1 MEHANGVIKARF
13 GSLRKIPVDIRSDED
28 VPRCSKWITSCV
40 VLHNILIH
48 LRDEFEYADVPEDD
62 DDANG
67 DVVAAQQS
75 PKAKEFQDA
84 VRDRWLRDVL
94 GWS

>member
-1 MEHANGVIKARF
+1 M
-13 GSLRKIPVDIRSDED
+13 
-28 VPRCSKWITSCV
+28 PRCSNWITSCV
-40 VLHNILIH
+40 VLHNIMIH

-67 DVVAAQQS
+67 DVIAEQQS
-75 PKAKEFQDA
+75 PPAKEFQDA

-94 GWS
+94 GWR